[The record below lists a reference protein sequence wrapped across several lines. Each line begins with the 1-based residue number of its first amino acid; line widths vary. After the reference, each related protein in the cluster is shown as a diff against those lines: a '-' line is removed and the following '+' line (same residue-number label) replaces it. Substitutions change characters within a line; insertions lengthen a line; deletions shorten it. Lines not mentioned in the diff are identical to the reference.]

1 LRVKKQVVDNLLSSI
16 KIELN
21 PHLFQKDPDSS
32 ELGRKIL
39 SQSLEMI
46 DDMGLESFTFGK
58 LAKALC
64 TTESSIYRYF
74 ESKHKLL
81 LYFYN
86 WYWSW
91 IDLQLA
97 FQTNNL
103 TSPDS
108 KLRRAVEVICK
119 PDEEDKSISAL
130 NFQQLINIVIS
141 ESSKAY
147 LTKEVD
153 KENQFGLFLT
163 FKKVSKRLADI
174 MIEINPDFSYANT
187 LASTSIVGILHQ
199 QYFALH
205 MPSLSDIQYDR
216 DELSYV
222 FYQIILK
229 NLKN

>member
-1 LRVKKQVVDNLLSSI
+1 MANLLSSI

-21 PHLFQKDPDSS
+21 SHLFQKDPESS

-39 SQSLEMI
+39 SKSLEMI
-46 DDMGLESFTFGK
+46 DEMGLESFTFGK
-58 LAKALC
+58 LAKALK
-64 TTESSIYRYF
+64 TTESSVYRYF
-74 ESKHKLL
+74 ESKHKLF

-97 FQTNNL
+97 FSTHNL
-103 TSPDS
+103 ADASL
-108 KLRRAVEVICK
+108 KLKTAVKVICK
-119 PDEEDKSISAL
+119 PDAEDHNISNL
-130 NFQQLINIVIS
+130 NFDQLINIVVS

-153 KENQFGLFLT
+153 QENKYGLFLT

-174 MIEINPDFSYANT
+174 MMEINPNFAHANT

-199 QYFALH
+199 QFFAAH
-205 MPSLSDIQYDR
+205 MPSLSDIQSDK
-216 DELSYV
+216 DELSNV

-229 NLKN
+229 NLMH

>member
-1 LRVKKQVVDNLLSSI
+1 VDNLLSSV

-21 PHLFQKDPDSS
+21 PHLFQKDPESS
-32 ELGRKIL
+32 KLGQKIL

-46 DDMGLESFTFGK
+46 DEMGLESFTFGK
-58 LAKALC
+58 LAKALS

-86 WYWSW
+86 WFWSW
-91 IDLQLA
+91 IDIQLA
-97 FQTNNL
+97 FHTHNL
-103 TSPDS
+103 SNSDL
-108 KLRRAVEVICK
+108 KLKRAVEVICK
-119 PDEEDKSISAL
+119 PDTEYKSIRAL
-130 NFQQLINIVIS
+130 NFDQLINIVIS

-153 KENQFGLFLT
+153 TENQYGLFLA

-174 MIEINPDFSYANT
+174 MIEINPEFSSANT

-199 QYFALH
+199 QYFAMH
-205 MPSLSDIQYDR
+205 MPSLSDVQSDN
-216 DELSYV
+216 DELSNV
-222 FYQIILK
+222 FYQIIIK

>member
-1 LRVKKQVVDNLLSSI
+1 MVNNLLSSI

-21 PHLFQKDPDSS
+21 PHLFQKDPESS

-39 SQSLEMI
+39 SQSLQMI
-46 DDMGLESFTFGK
+46 DEMGLESFTFGK

-91 IDLQLA
+91 IDIQLA
-97 FQTNNL
+97 FHTHNIS
-103 TSPDS
+103 SPDS
-108 KLRRAVEVICK
+108 KLKRAIEVICK
-119 PDEEDKSISAL
+119 PAKDDDSINAF
-130 NFQQLINIVIS
+130 NFEQLINIVIS

-153 KENQFGLFLT
+153 KENQYGLFLT
-163 FKKVSKRLADI
+163 FKKVSRRLASI
-174 MIEINPDFSYANT
+174 MLEINPEVEYANT

-199 QYFALH
+199 QYFASH
-205 MPSLSDIQYDR
+205 MPSLSDVQSDK
-216 DELSYV
+216 DELSNV

>member
-1 LRVKKQVVDNLLSSI
+1 VDNLLSSI

-21 PHLFQKDPDSS
+21 PHLFQKDPESS

-39 SQSLEMI
+39 AQSLQMI

-97 FQTNNL
+97 FQTHNL
-103 TSPDS
+103 ASADL
-108 KLRRAVEVICK
+108 KLERAIEVICK
-119 PDEEDKSISAL
+119 PDAEGQGINTL
-130 NFQQLINIVIS
+130 NFQQLVNIVIS

-153 KENQFGLFLT
+153 TENKYGLFLT
-163 FKKVSKRLADI
+163 FKKVSRRLADI
-174 MIEINPDFSYANT
+174 MLEINPGFGHANT

-199 QYFALH
+199 QYFAVH
-205 MPSLSDIQYDR
+205 MPSLSDVQSDK
-216 DELSYV
+216 DELSNI

>member
-1 LRVKKQVVDNLLSSI
+1 MDNLLSSI

-39 SQSLEMI
+39 SKSLEMI
-46 DDMGLESFTFGK
+46 DDMGLENFTFGK

-97 FQTNNL
+97 FHTNNL
-103 TSPDS
+103 SNTDS
-108 KLRRAVEVICK
+108 KLKRAIEVICK
-119 PDEEDKSISAL
+119 PDSEDKSISAL
-130 NFQQLINIVIS
+130 NFQQLVNIVIS

-174 MIEINPDFSYANT
+174 MTEINPEFSYANT

-216 DELSYV
+216 DELSNV

>member
-1 LRVKKQVVDNLLSSI
+1 MVDNLLSSI

-21 PHLFQKDPDSS
+21 PHLFQKDPESS

-39 SQSLEMI
+39 SQSLQMI
-46 DDMGLESFTFGK
+46 DEMGLENFTFGK

-97 FQTNNL
+97 FHTHNIP
-103 TSPDS
+103 TPDL
-108 KLRRAVEVICK
+108 KLKRAIEVICK
-119 PDEEDKSISAL
+119 PATDDNSINTL
-130 NFQQLINIVIS
+130 NFEQLINIVIS

-153 KENQFGLFLT
+153 KENQYGLFLT
-163 FKKVSKRLADI
+163 FKKVSRRLASI
-174 MIEINPDFSYANT
+174 MLEINPEVEYANT

-199 QYFALH
+199 QYFAAH
-205 MPSLSDIQYDR
+205 MPSLSDVQSDK
-216 DELSYV
+216 DELSNV

>member
-1 LRVKKQVVDNLLSSI
+1 MDNLLSSI

-21 PHLFQKDPDSS
+21 PHLFQKDPESS
-32 ELGRKIL
+32 DLGRKIL
-39 SQSLEMI
+39 SQSLSMI
-46 DDMGLESFTFGK
+46 DEMGLEIFTFGK
-58 LAKALC
+58 LAKALS
-64 TTESSIYRYF
+64 TTESSVYRYF

-91 IDLQLA
+91 IDIQLA
-97 FQTNNL
+97 FQTHNL
-103 TSPDS
+103 SNPDS
-108 KLRRAVEVICK
+108 KLKRAIEVICK
-119 PDEEDKSISAL
+119 PDPEDKGISPF
-130 NFQQLINIVIS
+130 NFKQLVNIVIS

-153 KENQFGLFLT
+153 KENQYGLFLA

-174 MIEINPDFSYANT
+174 MLEIKPAFGHANT

-199 QYFALH
+199 QYFSAH
-205 MPSLSDIQYDR
+205 MPSLSDLQSDK
-216 DELSYV
+216 DELSNV

>member
-1 LRVKKQVVDNLLSSI
+1 MDYTLPTI

-21 PHLFQKDPDSS
+21 PHLYQKDPESS
-32 ELGRKIL
+32 ELGRNIL
-39 SQSLEMI
+39 SKSLEMI
-46 DDMGLESFTFGK
+46 DTMGLERFTFGK

-97 FQTNNL
+97 FSTTNISDP
-103 TSPDS
+103 TQ
-108 KLRRAVEVICK
+108 KLKRAVEVICK
-119 PDEEDKSISAL
+119 PEDEENKINTL
-130 NFQQLINIVIS
+130 NYQQLINIVIS

-153 KENQFGLFLT
+153 KENKYGLFLA
-163 FKKVSKRLADI
+163 FKKVSKHLAEI
-174 MIEINPDFSYANT
+174 MLEINPKFGHANT

-199 QYFALH
+199 QFFAAH
-205 MPSLSDIQYDR
+205 MPSLSDIHSDTE
-216 DELSYV
+216 ELSNV

-229 NLKN
+229 NLQH

>member
-1 LRVKKQVVDNLLSSI
+1 MVNNLLSSI

-21 PHLFQKDPDSS
+21 PHLFQKDPESS

-39 SQSLEMI
+39 SQSLQMI
-46 DDMGLESFTFGK
+46 DEMGLESFTFGK

-91 IDLQLA
+91 IDIQLA
-97 FQTNNL
+97 FHTHNIS
-103 TSPDS
+103 TPDS
-108 KLRRAVEVICK
+108 KLKKAIEVICK
-119 PDEEDKSISAL
+119 PATDDNSINAL
-130 NFQQLINIVIS
+130 NFEQLINIVIS

-153 KENQFGLFLT
+153 KENQYGLFLT
-163 FKKVSKRLADI
+163 FKKVSRRLASI
-174 MIEINPDFSYANT
+174 MLEINPEVEYANT

-199 QYFALH
+199 QYFAAH
-205 MPSLSDIQYDR
+205 MPSLSDVQSDK
-216 DELSYV
+216 DELSNV

>member
-1 LRVKKQVVDNLLSSI
+1 MDNLLSSI

>member
-1 LRVKKQVVDNLLSSI
+1 MTDNLLSSI

-21 PHLFQKDPDSS
+21 PHLFQKDPESS

-39 SQSLEMI
+39 SKSLQMI
-46 DDMGLESFTFGK
+46 DEMGLESFTFGK

-97 FQTNNL
+97 FNTHNL
-103 TSPDS
+103 TDPKT
-108 KLRRAVEVICK
+108 KLRKAIEVICK
-119 PDEEDKSISAL
+119 PTSEDKKQHTL
-130 NFQQLINIVIS
+130 NFDQLVNIVIS

-147 LTKEVD
+147 LTKDVD
-153 KENQFGLFLT
+153 TENKFGLFLT
-163 FKKVSKRLADI
+163 FKKVSRRLAEI
-174 MIEINPDFSYANT
+174 MEEIKPGFDYGNT

-199 QYFALH
+199 QYFAMH
-205 MPSLSDIQYDR
+205 MPSLSDYQSDT
-216 DELSYV
+216 DELSTI
-222 FYQIILK
+222 FYHIILN

>member
-1 LRVKKQVVDNLLSSI
+1 MDNLLSSI

-216 DELSYV
+216 DELSNV

>member
-1 LRVKKQVVDNLLSSI
+1 LDNLLSSI

-21 PHLFQKDPDSS
+21 PRLFQKDPESS

-39 SQSLEMI
+39 SQSLLMI
-46 DDMGLESFTFGK
+46 DEMGLEIFTFGK

-91 IDLQLA
+91 IDIQLA
-97 FQTNNL
+97 FHTHNL
-103 TSPDS
+103 SNADS
-108 KLRRAVEVICK
+108 KLKRAVEVLCK
-119 PDEEDKSISAL
+119 PDAEDKSISAL
-130 NFQQLINIVIS
+130 NFEQLINIVIS

-153 KENQFGLFLT
+153 TENKYGLFLT

-174 MIEINPDFSYANT
+174 MTEINPKFSYANT

-199 QYFALH
+199 QYFAMH
-205 MPSLSDIQYDR
+205 MPSLSDVQSDK
-216 DELSYV
+216 DELSNV
-222 FYQIILK
+222 FYQIISK

>member
-1 LRVKKQVVDNLLSSI
+1 VDNLLSSI

-21 PHLFQKDPDSS
+21 PHLYQKDPESS
-32 ELGRKIL
+32 ELGSKIL
-39 SQSLEMI
+39 SQSLQMI
-46 DDMGLESFTFGK
+46 DEMGLESFTFGK
-58 LAKALC
+58 LAKALL

-97 FQTNNL
+97 FHTHNL
-103 TSPDS
+103 PNPEQ
-108 KLRRAVEVICK
+108 KLKRAIEVICK
-119 PDEEDKSISAL
+119 PITDDNSINSL
-130 NFQQLINIVIS
+130 NFEQLINIVIS

-153 KENQFGLFLT
+153 KENQYGLFLT
-163 FKKVSKRLADI
+163 FKKVSRRVADI
-174 MIEINPDFSYANT
+174 MMEINPKFSYANT

-199 QYFALH
+199 QYFAAH
-205 MPSLSDIQYDR
+205 MPSLSDIQTDN
-216 DELSYV
+216 DELSNV
-222 FYQIILK
+222 FYQIIIK

>member
-1 LRVKKQVVDNLLSSI
+1 MVDKLLSSI

-21 PHLFQKDPDSS
+21 PHLFQKDPESS

-39 SQSLEMI
+39 SQSLQMI
-46 DDMGLESFTFGK
+46 DDMGLENFTFGK

-97 FQTNNL
+97 FHTHNL
-103 TSPDS
+103 SSPDS
-108 KLRRAVEVICK
+108 KLKKAVEIICK
-119 PDEEDKSISAL
+119 PDTEDKSISKM

-153 KENQFGLFLT
+153 QENQFGLFLT
-163 FKKVSKRLADI
+163 FKKVSRRLADI
-174 MIEINPDFSYANT
+174 MLEINPKFSHANT

-199 QYFALH
+199 QYFAAH
-205 MPSLSDIQYDR
+205 MPSLSDIQSDK
-216 DELSYV
+216 DELSNV

>member
-1 LRVKKQVVDNLLSSI
+1 VDNLLSSV

-21 PHLFQKDPDSS
+21 PHLFQKDPESS
-32 ELGRKIL
+32 KLGQKIL

-46 DDMGLESFTFGK
+46 DEMGLESFTFGK

-86 WYWSW
+86 WFWSW
-91 IDLQLA
+91 IDIQLA
-97 FQTNNL
+97 FHTHNL
-103 TSPDS
+103 SSSDL
-108 KLRRAVEVICK
+108 KLKRAVEVICK
-119 PDEEDKSISAL
+119 PNTEYKSISAL
-130 NFQQLINIVIS
+130 NFDQLINIVIS

-153 KENQFGLFLT
+153 TENQYGLFLA
-163 FKKVSKRLADI
+163 FKKVSRRLADI
-174 MIEINPDFSYANT
+174 MIEINPEFSSANT

-199 QYFALH
+199 QYFAMH
-205 MPSLSDIQYDR
+205 MPSLSDVQSDN
-216 DELSYV
+216 DELSNV
-222 FYQIILK
+222 FYQIIIK

>member
-1 LRVKKQVVDNLLSSI
+1 MSNNLLSSI

-21 PHLFQKDPDSS
+21 PHLYQKDPESS

-39 SQSLEMI
+39 SQSLSMI
-46 DDMGLESFTFGK
+46 DEMGLEHFTFGK

-64 TTESSIYRYF
+64 TIESSVYRYF

-91 IDLQLA
+91 IDIQLA
-97 FQTNNL
+97 FNTHNL
-103 TSPDS
+103 SNADS
-108 KLRRAVEVICK
+108 KLKRAIEVICK
-119 PDEEDKSISAL
+119 PNSEDKSISTL
-130 NFQQLINIVIS
+130 NFEQLINIVIS

-153 KENQFGLFLT
+153 TENKYGLFLT
-163 FKKVSKRLADI
+163 FKKVSSRLAGI
-174 MIEINPDFSYANT
+174 MMEINPEFSYANT

-199 QYFALH
+199 QYFAMH
-205 MPSLSDIQYDR
+205 MPSLSDIHSDK
-216 DELSYV
+216 DELSNI